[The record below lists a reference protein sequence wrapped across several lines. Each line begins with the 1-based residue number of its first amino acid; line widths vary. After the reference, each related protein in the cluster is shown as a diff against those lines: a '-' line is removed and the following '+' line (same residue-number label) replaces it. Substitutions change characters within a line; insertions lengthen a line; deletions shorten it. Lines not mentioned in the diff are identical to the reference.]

1 MLKYMISYLGNKII
15 FKFVVLSLLL
25 IKISEH
31 D

>member
-1 MLKYMISYLGNKII
+1 MLKSILFRFNIKYIYT
-15 FKFVVLSLLL
+15 FVVLSLLL

>member
-1 MLKYMISYLGNKII
+1 MLKSILFRFDFKYI